1 MHISVVGFGYI
12 GAVIGAVLSDLGH
25 KVSAIDNNQTCIDDL
40 NSGIC
45 NVPEPLLREMIG
57 NGVSSGLLTGSTSFD
72 CVGDSDVI
80 LVTVGT
86 PLSDD
91 FDADLSAIR
100 DVFEKLSRRVR
111 DGQIIMLK
119 STVPPGVTRTLANEY
134 FGDRGNV
141 FIGFSPERL
150 AEGNAIHELK
160 TLPIV
165 VGGVNSEST
174 KKCAEFWKK
183 TLEVEVIEV
192 STCEAAELVKLA
204 NNQWIDLNIAL
215 ANELA
220 ILCDSL
226 PYDLDVLEIIQGAN
240 SLKKGQH
247 YVNILTPSIGVG
259 GYCLTK
265 DPWFLSALG
274 AKHGAAIDLP
284 QAGRIV
290 NDRMPQYSVDAI
302 KRYFNRNNRQLSSL
316 KVAVLGYSFK
326 SNSGDVRFSPMEKF
340 IAGLFDIDVL
350 NINVFDSTI
359 SENAINDS
367 RVVRSKSWE
376 QCIKGAD
383 CVVFGAAHN
392 DLCLI
397 SMTDIAKFMAEDGL
411 LYDGRRFL
419 TKIQIMELKTLG
431 VAYQGVGRSFS

>member
-1 MHISVVGFGYI
+1 MKISIVGFGYI
-12 GAVIGAVLSDLGH
+12 GAVIGAVYAELGH
-25 KVSAIDNNQTCIDDL
+25 SVHAIDSNVSSMNDL
-40 NSGIC
+40 NQGIC
-45 NVPEPLLREMIG
+45 HVPEPALRELIKK
-57 NGVSSGLLTGSTSFD
+57 GVENKNLSGSTSYD
-72 CVGDSDVI
+72 SVLGSDVV

-86 PLSDD
+86 PLSDE

-100 DVFEKLSRRVR
+100 DVFKKLSGYVS
-111 DGQIIMLK
+111 DGQIIMVK
-119 STVPPGVTRTLANEY
+119 STVPPGVTRQMADEFLANRE
-134 FGDRGNV
+134 NV

-174 KKCAEFWKK
+174 RKCAEFWKK

-274 AKHGAAIDLP
+274 AKHGASIYLP
-284 QAGRIV
+284 QTGRKV
-290 NDRMPQYSVDAI
+290 NDKMPHYSADSI
-302 KRYFNRNNRQLSSL
+302 SRYFKGNNRPLSSL
-316 KVAVLGYSFK
+316 KVAILGYSFK

-340 IAGLFDIDVL
+340 VEYMFDANVL

-359 SENAINDS
+359 SEAAINDS
-367 RVVRSKSWE
+367 RVVRSNTWE
-376 QCIKGAD
+376 ECIKDAD
-383 CVVFGAAHN
+383 CVVFGAAHD
-392 DLCLI
+392 DLCRI
-397 SMTDIAKFMAEDGL
+397 SMKEIAQYMAEGGL

-419 TKIQIMELKTLG
+419 SKIQILELQKLG
-431 VAYQGVGRSFS
+431 ITYQGVGRSFS

>member
-25 KVSAIDNNQTCIDDL
+25 KVSAIDNNQVCIDDL

-57 NGVSSGLLTGSTSFD
+57 NCVSSGLLTGSTSFD

-100 DVFEKLSRRVR
+100 DVFEKLSQRVR

-174 KKCAEFWKK
+174 RKCAEFWKK

-274 AKHGAAIDLP
+274 AKHGASIYLP
-284 QAGRIV
+284 QTGRKV
-290 NDRMPQYSVDAI
+290 NDKMPHYSADSI
-302 KRYFNRNNRQLSSL
+302 SRYFKGSNRPLSSL
-316 KVAVLGYSFK
+316 KVAILGYSFK
-326 SNSGDVRFSPMEKF
+326 SNSGDVRFSPMAKF
-340 IAGLFDIDVL
+340 VEYMFDANVL

-359 SENAINDS
+359 SEAAINDS
-367 RVVRSKSWE
+367 RVVRSNTWE
-376 QCIKGAD
+376 ECIKDAD
-383 CVVFGAAHN
+383 CVVFGAAHD
-392 DLCLI
+392 DLCRI
-397 SMTDIAKFMAEDGL
+397 SMKEIAQYMAEGGL

-419 TKIQIMELKTLG
+419 SKIQILELQKLG
-431 VAYQGVGRSFS
+431 FTYQGVGRSFS